1 MAPSGAANKEI
12 NMGYMG
18 DVKAKTFIDDNASS
32 TTYVAA
38 ASTPAT
44 TFTLA
49 NSSFGT
55 NTGRKITATTTG
67 TGDGTKT
74 VTIVGTDVNGDD
86 ATEVISLPGT
96 ASTTSGTTTFF
107 QTITS
112 ATVSAQ
118 PAANVSLGMTAD
130 VAGGVFAG
138 RTRIRQ
144 ANVASGGAI
153 GSVEVRD
160 AGTAGSSLLT
170 LRTQAT
176 AGDISTVNIPQD
188 GIVFKNGA
196 YITFSEVNCNSVTVY
211 FDG

>member
-1 MAPSGAANKEI
+1 
-12 NMGYMG
+12 MGYMG
-18 DVKAKTFIDDNASS
+18 DVKTKTFIDDNASS
-32 TTYVAA
+32 ATFVAA
-38 ASTPAT
+38 AARPTS

-49 NSSFGT
+49 ASSFGR

-67 TGDGTKT
+67 TGDNGKT
-74 VTIVGTDVNGDD
+74 VTIVGTDVNGDA
-86 ATEVISLPGT
+86 ATEVITLTGSAET
-96 ASTTSGTTTFF
+96 SSGTTIFF

-118 PAANVSLGMTAD
+118 PAANVSLGITAD

-138 RTRIRQ
+138 RTRVRQ
-144 ANVASGGAI
+144 ANVGSGGAI
-153 GSVEVRD
+153 GNVDFRNT
-160 AGTAGSSLLT
+160 GTAGTSLIT

-188 GIVFKNGA
+188 GVLFDSGA
-196 YITFSEVNCNSVTVY
+196 YITFTETSCNAVTVY

>member
-1 MAPSGAANKEI
+1 
-12 NMGYMG
+12 MGYMG
-18 DVKAKTFIDDNASS
+18 DVKSKIFIDDNAS
-32 TTYVAA
+32 TATFVAA
-38 ASTPAT
+38 AAQPTT

-49 NSSFGT
+49 KTSFGT
-55 NTGRKITATTTG
+55 NTGRKITATTSG
-67 TGDGTKT
+67 SSDGSKT
-74 VTIVGTDVNGDD
+74 VTIVGTDVNGDA
-86 ATEVISLPGT
+86 ATEVIALPGSATTT
-96 ASTTSGTTTFF
+96 AGTTIFF

-118 PAANVSLGMTAD
+118 PAANVSLGMTAE

-138 RTRIRQ
+138 RTRVRQ

-160 AGTAGSSLLT
+160 TGTAGTSLLT

-176 AGDISTVNIPQD
+176 AGDINTVNIPQD
-188 GIVFKNGA
+188 GVLFANGA
-196 YITFSEVNCNSVTVY
+196 YITFSEVNCNAVTVY

>member
-1 MAPSGAANKEI
+1 M
-12 NMGYMG
+12 YMG
-18 DVKAKTFIDDNASS
+18 DVKSKTFIDDNASS
-32 TTYVAA
+32 ATYVAVA
-38 ASTPAT
+38 ARPTS

-55 NTGRKITATTTG
+55 NTARKITATTSG

-74 VTIVGTDVNGDD
+74 VTIVGTDEKGNL

-96 ASTTSGTTTFF
+96 ASTTSGTTTAFL
-107 QTITS
+107 TITS

-130 VAGGVFAG
+130 VFGSIFFG
-138 RTRIRQ
+138 RTRVRQ

-160 AGTAGSSLLT
+160 ESVSGTSLLT
-170 LRTQAT
+170 VRTQAT
-176 AGDISTVNIPQD
+176 EGDISTINIPQD
-188 GIVFKNGA
+188 GILYKDGA
-196 YITFSEVNCNSVTVY
+196 FVTFSEVNCNSVTVY
-211 FDG
+211 FDA

>member
-1 MAPSGAANKEI
+1 
-12 NMGYMG
+12 MGYMG

-138 RTRIRQ
+138 RTRVRQ